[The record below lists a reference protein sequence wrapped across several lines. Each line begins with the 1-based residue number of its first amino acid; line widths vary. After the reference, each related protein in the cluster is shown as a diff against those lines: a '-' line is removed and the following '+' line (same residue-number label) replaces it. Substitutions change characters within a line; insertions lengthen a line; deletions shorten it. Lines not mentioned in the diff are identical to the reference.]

1 MQKNF
6 LKTACRY
13 LPEAALIAFAFFA
26 PAQSSAQSP
35 FDKMANLF
43 TVPRSYT
50 VGYTDTPPVIDGNI
64 NDTVWQKAPW
74 TDDFVDI
81 EGSLKPLPPLRTRTR
96 MLWDD
101 SCLYI
106 AAEMTEPN
114 VWARLKQHDTIV
126 YHDNDFEIFI
136 DPKNTT
142 HRYFE
147 LEFNAFNTVFDLF
160 LDKPYR
166 NGGSPLITWDA
177 KGLRSAVQVQG
188 TLNHPGDA
196 DKSWTV
202 EIAIPFKA
210 LNPGEGSVKPHNGS
224 IWRINFSRVEW
235 DTRVAGAKYVKL
247 TDSAGH
253 LLPEHNWVWSPQGV
267 INMHYPERWGYLLF
281 NTDVTNNNPF
291 VLPYSELQ
299 KRYLWLVY
307 YEEKLWYG
315 EHKAYTCSLRKL
327 GIKDKVKIGETVN
340 RLVLEADSRQFV
352 VIIRDAGNPAKGWA
366 VDQDGLVSAA
376 GSRN

>member
-1 MQKNF
+1 MQKYF
-6 LKTACRY
+6 LK
-13 LPEAALIAFAFFA
+13 AAFGAVPGMALAVLALLA
-26 PAQSSAQSP
+26 PLHSIAQSP
-35 FDKMANLF
+35 FDSMPNLF
-43 TVPRSYT
+43 TIPRSYT
-50 VGYTDTPPVIDGNI
+50 VSYTGTPPVIDGDI
-64 NDTVWQKAPW
+64 NDAVWQKAAW

-81 EGSLKPLPPLRTRTR
+81 EGSLKPLPPLRTRAR

-106 AAEMTEPN
+106 AAELIEPD

-166 NGGSPLITWDA
+166 DGGSPLITWDA

-188 TLNHPGDA
+188 TLNHPGDT

-210 LNPGEGSVKPHNGS
+210 LNPGHGS
-224 IWRINFSRVEW
+224 IVPHDGSFWRINFSRVEW
-235 DTRVAGAKYVKL
+235 GTHVVKGKYVKL
-247 TDSAGH
+247 KDGAGRN
-253 LLPEHNWVWSPQGV
+253 LPEHNWVWSPQGV

-281 NTDVTNNNPF
+281 SKDVTNNRAF
-291 VLPYSELQ
+291 VVPYSEQQ
-299 KRYLWLVY
+299 KRYLWLIY
-307 YEEKLWYG
+307 YSEKHWYQQ
-315 EHKAYTCSLRKL
+315 HKAYTHSLRKL
-327 GIKDKVKIGETVN
+327 RVSKKVKVGGAVN
-340 RLVLEADSRQFV
+340 HLYLEADAHQF
-352 VIIRDAGNPAKGWA
+352 IATIQKDGGQAGARWMINDG
-366 VDQDGLVSAA
+366 GLVSAA
-376 GSRN
+376 DN